1 VHRRPHLPVH
11 RRGRGGVSPREDDV
25 ALAAALAAIRATLI
39 DGRRASLPVELEANA
54 ELEALLDDLVEL
66 YQFTLAISK
75 GDLEQPLSLRGSL
88 AGSLKN
94 LDAAL
99 RHLTYQT
106 QRVAAGDF
114 TQRVDFMGEFSEAYN
129 SMVVAL
135 DKART
140 ELDARNELLQAQK
153 AKLEELATT
162 DALTGVYNRRKF
174 NELILAEIERVRRYE
189 HPLSLFILDI
199 DHFKRINDTHGHEAG
214 DEVLVVLAG
223 LIGAGIRATDS
234 LARWGGEEFVV
245 LSPEVTGDEAMGLA
259 ERLRSAAGSYEY
271 SFAGAVTVSLGVAQH
286 RAGETPDELFARADE
301 ALYRAKEGGRD
312 RVEVAR

>member
-1 VHRRPHLPVH
+1 MSP
-11 RRGRGGVSPREDDV
+11 GGDDS
-25 ALAAALAAIRATLI
+25 ALEAALAAIRATLL
-39 DGRRASLPVELEANA
+39 DGRRESLPVELEANA
-54 ELEALLDDLVEL
+54 ELEALLDDLAEL
-66 YQFTLAISK
+66 YRFTLAISK

-106 QRVAAGDF
+106 QCVAAGDF

-135 DKART
+135 EKART
-140 ELDARNELLQAQK
+140 ELDERHELLQAQA

-162 DALTGVYNRRKF
+162 DALTGAYNRRKF
-174 NELILAEIERVRRYE
+174 NELILAEIERVRRYG

-199 DHFKRINDTHGHEAG
+199 DHFKRINDTRGHETG

-223 LIGAGIRATDS
+223 LIRAGIRATDS

-245 LSPEVTGDEAMGLA
+245 LSPEVTVEEAMGLA
-259 ERLRSAAGSYEY
+259 ERLRAAAGTHAY
-271 SFAGAVTVSLGVAQH
+271 SFVGKVTASIGVAQH
-286 RAGETPDELFARADE
+286 RAGETADELFARADE
-301 ALYRAKEGGRD
+301 ALYRAKQGGRD
-312 RVEVAR
+312 RVELAR

>member
-1 VHRRPHLPVH
+1 MSP
-11 RRGRGGVSPREDDV
+11 GGDDS
-25 ALAAALAAIRATLI
+25 ALEAALAAIRATLL
-39 DGRRASLPVELEANA
+39 DGRREPLPVELEANA
-54 ELEALLDDLVEL
+54 GLEALLDDLAEL
-66 YQFTLAISK
+66 YRFTLAISK

-106 QRVAAGDF
+106 QCVAAGDF

-140 ELDARNELLQAQK
+140 ELDARHELLQAQA

-162 DALTGVYNRRKF
+162 DALTGAYNRRKF
-174 NELILAEIERVRRYE
+174 NELILAELERVRRYE

-199 DHFKRINDTHGHEAG
+199 DHFKRINDTQGHEAG
-214 DEVLVVLAG
+214 DEVLVVLAD
-223 LIGAGIRATDS
+223 LIRAGIRATDS

-245 LSPEVTGDEAMGLA
+245 LSPEVTLEEAMRLA
-259 ERLRSAAGSYEY
+259 QRLRTAAGTYEY
-271 SFAGAVTVSLGVAQH
+271 SFVGKVTASIGVAQH
-286 RAGETPDELFARADE
+286 RTGETPDELFARADE

>member
-1 VHRRPHLPVH
+1 M
-11 RRGRGGVSPREDDV
+11 
-25 ALAAALAAIRATLI
+25 
-39 DGRRASLPVELEANA
+39 
-54 ELEALLDDLVEL
+54 
-66 YQFTLAISK
+66 
-75 GDLEQPLSLRGSL
+75 
-88 AGSLKN
+88 KN

-140 ELDARNELLQAQK
+140 ELGERNELLQAQT

-162 DALTGVYNRRKF
+162 DALTGAYNRRKF
-174 NELILAEIERVRRYE
+174 NRLILAEIARVSRYE
-189 HPLSLFILDI
+189 HPLSLLILDI
-199 DHFKRINDTHGHEAG
+199 DHFKRVNDTHGHEAG

-223 LIGAGIRATDS
+223 LIRAGIRATDS

-245 LSPEVTGDEAMGLA
+245 LSPEVTVDEAMGLA
-259 ERLRSAAGSYEY
+259 ERLRSAAGSLRVFVRRQGDGQSRSRPASRRRDARRTVRARRRGALRARRKADATASRSLAEG
-271 SFAGAVTVSLGVAQH
+271 SSRCAREPGAPPAPPGAPSERSGADVGVEVGAGLFVDPPHLLDRGEVLPVALAALRGDEDVAGAG
-286 RAGETPDELFARADE
+286 DKDAR
-301 ALYRAKEGGRD
+301 RR
-312 RVEVAR
+312 RR

>member
-1 VHRRPHLPVH
+1 MSP
-11 RRGRGGVSPREDDV
+11 GGDDA
-25 ALAAALAAIRATLI
+25 ALAAALAAIRATLRS
-39 DGRRASLPVELEANA
+39 GRRAPLPAGLEDNA
-54 ELEALLDDLVEL
+54 ELDELLNELADL
-66 YQFTLAISK
+66 YRFTLAVSQ
-75 GDLEQPLSLRGSL
+75 GDLEQPLTARGSL
-88 AGSLKN
+88 AGSLKT

-99 RHLTYQT
+99 RHLTWQT

-114 TQRVDFMGEFSEAYN
+114 TQRVDFMGEFSEAFN

-140 ELDARNELLQAQK
+140 ELDERNELLQAQA

-162 DALTGVYNRRKF
+162 DVLTGTFNRRKF
-174 NELILAEIERVRRYE
+174 NELILAEIERVRRYG
-189 HPLSLFILDI
+189 HPLSLLVVDI
-199 DHFKRINDTHGHEAG
+199 DHFKRINDTHGHDAG
-214 DEVLVVLAG
+214 DEVLIVLAG
-223 LIGAGIRATDS
+223 LIRTGIRATDS

-245 LSPEVTGDEAMGLA
+245 LSPEVSVEEAAGLA
-259 ERLRSAAGSYEY
+259 ERLRSAAGTYAY
-271 SFAGAVTVSLGVAQH
+271 SFVGRVTASIGVAQH

>member
-1 VHRRPHLPVH
+1 
-11 RRGRGGVSPREDDV
+11 VSPSEDDV
-25 ALAAALAAIRATLI
+25 ALAASLAAIRATLR
-39 DGRRASLPVELEANA
+39 DGRRAPLPAELEANT
-54 ELEALLDDLVEL
+54 ELGALLDDLVEL
-66 YQFTLAISK
+66 YDFTLAISK

-135 DKART
+135 GKARN
-140 ELDARNELLQAQK
+140 ELGERNELLQAQT

-162 DALTGVYNRRKF
+162 DALTGAFNRRKF
-174 NELILAEIERVRRYE
+174 NGLILAEIARVRRYE
-189 HPLSLFILDI
+189 HPLSLLILDI
-199 DHFKRINDTHGHEAG
+199 DHFKRVNDTHGHEAG

-223 LIGAGIRATDS
+223 LIRAGIRATDS
-234 LARWGGEEFVV
+234 MARWGGEEFVV
-245 LSPEVTGDEAMGLA
+245 LSPEVTVDEAMGLA
-259 ERLRSAAGSYEY
+259 ERLRSAAGAYEY
-271 SFAGAVTVSLGVAQH
+271 SFAGTVTVSLGVAQH

-301 ALYRAKEGGRD
+301 ALYAAKEGGRD

>member
-1 VHRRPHLPVH
+1 MSP
-11 RRGRGGVSPREDDV
+11 GGDDS
-25 ALAAALAAIRATLI
+25 ALEAALAAIRATLL
-39 DGRRASLPVELEANA
+39 DGRRESLPVELEANA
-54 ELEALLDDLVEL
+54 ELEALLDDLAEL
-66 YQFTLAISK
+66 YRFTLAISK

-106 QRVAAGDF
+106 QCVAAGDF

-135 DKART
+135 EKART
-140 ELDARNELLQAQK
+140 ELDARHELLQAQA

-162 DALTGVYNRRKF
+162 DALTGAYNRRKF
-174 NELILAEIERVRRYE
+174 NELILAELERVRRYE

-214 DEVLVVLAG
+214 DEVLVVLAD
-223 LIGAGIRATDS
+223 LIRAGIRATDS

-245 LSPEVTGDEAMGLA
+245 LSPEVTLEEAMRLA
-259 ERLRSAAGSYEY
+259 QRLRTAAGTYEY
-271 SFAGAVTVSLGVAQH
+271 SFVGKVTASIGVAQH
-286 RAGETPDELFARADE
+286 RTGETPDELFARADE

>member
-1 VHRRPHLPVH
+1 
-11 RRGRGGVSPREDDV
+11 VSPRKDDV
-25 ALAAALAAIRATLI
+25 ALEAALAAIRTTLR
-39 DGRRASLPVELEANA
+39 DGRRASLPAELEANA
-54 ELEALLDDLVEL
+54 GLGALLDDLVEL
-66 YQFTLAISK
+66 YDFTLAISK

-199 DHFKRINDTHGHEAG
+199 DHFKRINDTFGHPTG
-214 DEVLVVLAG
+214 DQVLLKLA
-223 LIGAGIRATDS
+223 LLVASNIRNTD
-234 LARWGGEEFVV
+234 LFARWGGEEFIV
-245 LSPEVTGDEAMGLA
+245 LATNCETFCPLSLA
-259 ERLRSAAGSYEY
+259 EKLRKLIEGYAFDEVGGVTCSFGTAEY
-271 SFAGAVTVSLGVAQH
+271 CVGDDQ
-286 RAGETPDELFARADE
+286 ETLVKRADSN
-301 ALYRAKEGGRD
+301 LYTAKESGRN
-312 RVEVAR
+312 RVICG

>member
-1 VHRRPHLPVH
+1 MSSS
-11 RRGRGGVSPREDDV
+11 GDDA
-25 ALAAALAAIRATLI
+25 ALEAALAAIRATLRS
-39 DGRRASLPVELEANA
+39 GRRAPPPAGLEDNA
-54 ELEALLDDLVEL
+54 ELDELLNELADL
-66 YQFTLAISK
+66 YRFTLAVSQ
-75 GDLEQPLSLRGSL
+75 GDLEQPLTARGSL
-88 AGSLKN
+88 AGSLKT

-99 RHLTYQT
+99 RHLTWQT

-114 TQRVDFMGEFSEAYN
+114 TQRVDFMGEFSEAFN

-140 ELDARNELLQAQK
+140 ELDERNELLQAQA

-162 DALTGVYNRRKF
+162 DVLTGTFNRRKF
-174 NELILAEIERVRRYE
+174 NELILAEIERVRRYG
-189 HPLSLFILDI
+189 HPLSLLVVDI

-214 DEVLVVLAG
+214 DEVLIVLAG
-223 LIGAGIRATDS
+223 LIRTGIRATDS

-245 LSPEVTGDEAMGLA
+245 LSPEVSVEEAAGLA
-259 ERLRSAAGSYEY
+259 ERLRSAAGTYAY
-271 SFAGAVTVSLGVAQH
+271 SFVGRVTASIGVAQH

>member
-1 VHRRPHLPVH
+1 M
-11 RRGRGGVSPREDDV
+11 
-25 ALAAALAAIRATLI
+25 AAIRATLI
-39 DGRRASLPVELEANA
+39 DGRRESLPVELEANA
-54 ELEALLDDLVEL
+54 ELEALLDDLAEL
-66 YQFTLAISK
+66 YRFTLAISK

-106 QRVAAGDF
+106 QCVAAGDF

-140 ELDARNELLQAQK
+140 ELDARHELLQAQA

-162 DALTGVYNRRKF
+162 DALTGAYNRRKF
-174 NELILAEIERVRRYE
+174 NELILAELERVRRYE

-214 DEVLVVLAG
+214 DEVLVVLAD
-223 LIGAGIRATDS
+223 LIRAGIRATDS

-245 LSPEVTGDEAMGLA
+245 LSPEVTLEEAMRLA
-259 ERLRSAAGSYEY
+259 ERLRTAAGTYEY
-271 SFAGAVTVSLGVAQH
+271 SFVGKVTASIGVAQH
-286 RAGETPDELFARADE
+286 RTGETPDELFARADE

>member
-1 VHRRPHLPVH
+1 
-11 RRGRGGVSPREDDV
+11 VSPGGDDS
-25 ALAAALAAIRATLI
+25 ALEAALAAIRATLL
-39 DGRRASLPVELEANA
+39 DGRRESLPVELEANA
-54 ELEALLDDLVEL
+54 ELEALLDDLAEL
-66 YQFTLAISK
+66 YRFTLAISK

-106 QRVAAGDF
+106 QCVAAGDF

-140 ELDARNELLQAQK
+140 ELDARHELLQAQA

-162 DALTGVYNRRKF
+162 DALTGAYNRRKF
-174 NELILAEIERVRRYE
+174 NELILAELERVRRYE

-214 DEVLVVLAG
+214 DEVLVVLAD
-223 LIGAGIRATDS
+223 LIRAGIRATDS

-245 LSPEVTGDEAMGLA
+245 LSPEVTLEEAMRLA
-259 ERLRSAAGSYEY
+259 ERLRTAAGTYEY
-271 SFAGAVTVSLGVAQH
+271 SFVGKVTASIGVAQH
-286 RAGETPDELFARADE
+286 RTGETPDELFARADE

>member
-1 VHRRPHLPVH
+1 MSP
-11 RRGRGGVSPREDDV
+11 GGADS
-25 ALAAALAAIRATLI
+25 ALEAALAAIRATLL
-39 DGRRASLPVELEANA
+39 DGRRESLPVQLEANA
-54 ELEALLDDLVEL
+54 ELEALLDDLAEL
-66 YQFTLAISK
+66 YRFTLAISK

-106 QRVAAGDF
+106 QCVAAGDF

-135 DKART
+135 EKART
-140 ELDARNELLQAQK
+140 ELDERHELLQAQA

-162 DALTGVYNRRKF
+162 DALTGAYNRRKF
-174 NELILAEIERVRRYE
+174 NELILAEIERVRRYG

-199 DHFKRINDTHGHEAG
+199 DHFKRINDTRGHETG

-223 LIGAGIRATDS
+223 LIRAGIRATDS

-245 LSPEVTGDEAMGLA
+245 LSPEVTVEEAMGLA
-259 ERLRSAAGSYEY
+259 ERLRAAAGTHEY
-271 SFAGAVTVSLGVAQH
+271 SFVGKVTASIGVAQH
-286 RAGETPDELFARADE
+286 RAGETADELFARADE
-301 ALYRAKEGGRD
+301 ALYRAKQGGRD
-312 RVEVAR
+312 RVELAR

>member
-1 VHRRPHLPVH
+1 MSP
-11 RRGRGGVSPREDDV
+11 GGDDA
-25 ALAAALAAIRATLI
+25 ALAAALAAIRATLRS
-39 DGRRASLPVELEANA
+39 GRRAPPPAGLEDNA
-54 ELEALLDDLVEL
+54 ELDELLNELADL
-66 YQFTLAISK
+66 YRFTLAVSQ
-75 GDLEQPLSLRGSL
+75 GDLEQPLTARGSL
-88 AGSLKN
+88 AGSLKT

-99 RHLTYQT
+99 RHLTWQT

-114 TQRVDFMGEFSEAYN
+114 TQRVDFMGEFSEAFN

-140 ELDARNELLQAQK
+140 ELDERNELLQAQA

-162 DALTGVYNRRKF
+162 DVLTGTHNRRKF
-174 NELILAEIERVRRYE
+174 NELILAEIERVRRYG
-189 HPLSLFILDI
+189 HPLSLLVVDI
-199 DHFKRINDTHGHEAG
+199 DHFKRINDTHGHDAG
-214 DEVLVVLAG
+214 DEVLIVLAG
-223 LIGAGIRATDS
+223 LIRAGIRATDS

-245 LSPEVTGDEAMGLA
+245 LSPEVSVEEAAGLA
-259 ERLRSAAGSYEY
+259 ERLRRAAGTYAY
-271 SFAGAVTVSLGVAQH
+271 SFVGSVTASIGVAQH

>member
-1 VHRRPHLPVH
+1 
-11 RRGRGGVSPREDDV
+11 VSPGGDAA
-25 ALAAALAAIRATLI
+25 ALAAALAAIRATLRS
-39 DGRRASLPVELEANA
+39 GRRAPLPAGLEDNA
-54 ELEALLDDLVEL
+54 ELDGLLNELADL
-66 YQFTLAISK
+66 YRFTLAVSQ
-75 GDLEQPLSLRGSL
+75 GDLEQPLTARGGL
-88 AGSLKN
+88 AGSLKT

-99 RHLTYQT
+99 RHLTWQT

-114 TQRVDFMGEFSEAYN
+114 TQRVDFMGEFSEAFN

-140 ELDARNELLQAQK
+140 ELDERNELLRAQA
-153 AKLEELATT
+153 ATLEELATT
-162 DALTGVYNRRKF
+162 DVLTGTFNRRKF
-174 NELILAEIERVRRYE
+174 NELILAEIERVRRYG
-189 HPLSLFILDI
+189 HPLSLLVVDI

-214 DEVLVVLAG
+214 DEVLIVLAG
-223 LIGAGIRATDS
+223 LIRAGIRATDS

-245 LSPEVTGDEAMGLA
+245 LSPEVSVEEAAGLA
-259 ERLRSAAGSYEY
+259 ERLRSAARTYKY
-271 SFAGAVTVSLGVAQH
+271 SFVGSVTASIGVAQH

>member
-1 VHRRPHLPVH
+1 MSP
-11 RRGRGGVSPREDDV
+11 GGDDA
-25 ALAAALAAIRATLI
+25 ALEAALAAIRATLRS
-39 DGRRASLPVELEANA
+39 GRRAPLPAGLEDNA
-54 ELEALLDDLVEL
+54 ELDGLLNELADL
-66 YQFTLAISK
+66 YRFTLAVSQ
-75 GDLEQPLSLRGSL
+75 GDLEQPLTARGSL
-88 AGSLKN
+88 AGSLKT

-99 RHLTYQT
+99 RHLTWQT

-114 TQRVDFMGEFSEAYN
+114 TQRVDFMGEFSEAFN

-140 ELDARNELLQAQK
+140 ELDERNELLQAQA

-162 DALTGVYNRRKF
+162 DVLAGTFNRRKF
-174 NELILAEIERVRRYE
+174 NELILAEIERVRRYG
-189 HPLSLFILDI
+189 HPLSLLVVDI

-214 DEVLVVLAG
+214 DEVLIVLAG
-223 LIGAGIRATDS
+223 LIRAGIRATDS

-245 LSPEVTGDEAMGLA
+245 LSPEATVEEAAGLA
-259 ERLRSAAGSYEY
+259 ERLRSAAGTYAY
-271 SFAGAVTVSLGVAQH
+271 SFVGSVTASIGVAQH
-286 RAGETPDELFARADE
+286 RAGE

>member
-1 VHRRPHLPVH
+1 
-11 RRGRGGVSPREDDV
+11 VSPGGDAA
-25 ALAAALAAIRATLI
+25 ALAAALAAIRATLRS
-39 DGRRASLPVELEANA
+39 GRRAPLPAGLEDNA
-54 ELEALLDDLVEL
+54 ELDGLLNELADL
-66 YQFTLAISK
+66 YRFTLAVSQ
-75 GDLEQPLSLRGSL
+75 GDLEQPLTARGGL
-88 AGSLKN
+88 AGSLKT

-99 RHLTYQT
+99 RHLTWQT

-114 TQRVDFMGEFSEAYN
+114 TQRVDFMGEFSEAFN

-140 ELDARNELLQAQK
+140 ELDERNELLRAQA

-162 DALTGVYNRRKF
+162 DVLTGTFNRRKF
-174 NELILAEIERVRRYE
+174 NELILAEIERVRRYG
-189 HPLSLFILDI
+189 HPLSLLVVDI

-214 DEVLVVLAG
+214 DEVLIVLAG
-223 LIGAGIRATDS
+223 LIRAGIRATDS

-245 LSPEVTGDEAMGLA
+245 LSPEATVEEAAGLA
-259 ERLRSAAGSYEY
+259 ERLRSAAGTYAY
-271 SFAGAVTVSLGVAQH
+271 SFVGSVTASIGVAQH
-286 RAGETPDELFARADE
+286 RAGETPDELFARAGE

>member
-1 VHRRPHLPVH
+1 
-11 RRGRGGVSPREDDV
+11 VSPGGDDS
-25 ALAAALAAIRATLI
+25 ALEAALAAIRATLL
-39 DGRRASLPVELEANA
+39 DGRRESLPVELEANA
-54 ELEALLDDLVEL
+54 ELEALLDDLAEL
-66 YQFTLAISK
+66 YRFTLAISK
-75 GDLEQPLSLRGSL
+75 GDLGQPLSLRGSL

-106 QRVAAGDF
+106 QCVAAGDF

-135 DKART
+135 EKART
-140 ELDARNELLQAQK
+140 ELDERHELLQAQA

-162 DALTGVYNRRKF
+162 DALTGAYNRRKF
-174 NELILAEIERVRRYE
+174 NELILAEIERVRRYG

-199 DHFKRINDTHGHEAG
+199 DHFKRINDTRGHETG

-223 LIGAGIRATDS
+223 LIRAGIRATDS

-245 LSPEVTGDEAMGLA
+245 LSPEVTVEEAMGLA
-259 ERLRSAAGSYEY
+259 ERLRAAAGTHEY
-271 SFAGAVTVSLGVAQH
+271 SFVGKVTASIGVAQH
-286 RAGETPDELFARADE
+286 RAGETADELFARADE
-301 ALYRAKEGGRD
+301 ALYRAKQGGRD
-312 RVEVAR
+312 RVELAR

>member
-1 VHRRPHLPVH
+1 MSP
-11 RRGRGGVSPREDDV
+11 GGDDS
-25 ALAAALAAIRATLI
+25 ALEAALAAIRATLL
-39 DGRRASLPVELEANA
+39 DGRRESLPVQLEANA
-54 ELEALLDDLVEL
+54 ELEALLDDLAEL
-66 YQFTLAISK
+66 YRFTLAISK

-106 QRVAAGDF
+106 QCVAAGDF

-129 SMVVAL
+129 CMVVAL
-135 DKART
+135 EKART
-140 ELDARNELLQAQK
+140 ELDERHELLQAQA

-162 DALTGVYNRRKF
+162 DALTGAYNRRKF
-174 NELILAEIERVRRYE
+174 NELILAEIERVRRYG

-199 DHFKRINDTHGHEAG
+199 DHFKRINVTRGHETG

-223 LIGAGIRATDS
+223 LIRAGIRATDS

-245 LSPEVTGDEAMGLA
+245 LSPEVMVEEAMGLA
-259 ERLRSAAGSYEY
+259 ERLRAAAGTHEY
-271 SFAGAVTVSLGVAQH
+271 SFVGKVTASIGVAQH
-286 RAGETPDELFARADE
+286 RAGETADELFARADE
-301 ALYRAKEGGRD
+301 ALYRAKQGGRD
-312 RVEVAR
+312 RVELAR

>member
-1 VHRRPHLPVH
+1 M
-11 RRGRGGVSPREDDV
+11 
-25 ALAAALAAIRATLI
+25 
-39 DGRRASLPVELEANA
+39 
-54 ELEALLDDLVEL
+54 
-66 YQFTLAISK
+66 
-75 GDLEQPLSLRGSL
+75 
-88 AGSLKN
+88 KN

-140 ELDARNELLQAQK
+140 ELGERNELLQAQT

-162 DALTGVYNRRKF
+162 DALTGAYNRRKF
-174 NELILAEIERVRRYE
+174 NGLILAEIARVRRYE
-189 HPLSLFILDI
+189 HPLSLLILDI
-199 DHFKRINDTHGHEAG
+199 DHFKRVNDTHGHEAG

-223 LIGAGIRATDS
+223 LIRAGIRATDS

-245 LSPEVTGDEAMGLA
+245 LSPEVTVDEAMGLA
-259 ERLRSAAGSYEY
+259 ERLRSAAGAYEY
-271 SFAGAVTVSLGVAQH
+271 SFAGRVTVSIGVAQH

-301 ALYRAKEGGRD
+301 ALYAAKEGGRD

>member
-1 VHRRPHLPVH
+1 
-11 RRGRGGVSPREDDV
+11 VSPGGDDS
-25 ALAAALAAIRATLI
+25 ALEAALAAIRATLL
-39 DGRRASLPVELEANA
+39 DGRRESLPVELEANA
-54 ELEALLDDLVEL
+54 ELEALLDDLAEL
-66 YQFTLAISK
+66 YRFTLAISK

-106 QRVAAGDF
+106 QCVAAGDF

-140 ELDARNELLQAQK
+140 ELDERHELLQAQA

-162 DALTGVYNRRKF
+162 DALTGAYNRRKF
-174 NELILAEIERVRRYE
+174 NELILAEIERVRRYG

-199 DHFKRINDTHGHEAG
+199 DHFKRINDTRGHETG

-223 LIGAGIRATDS
+223 LIRAGIRATDC
-234 LARWGGEEFVV
+234 LARWGGEEFVI
-245 LSPEVTGDEAMGLA
+245 LSPSRDMEGAKQFSEKI
-259 ERLRSAAGSYEY
+259 RSAIASHTFPGVEHL
-271 SFAGAVTVSLGVAQH
+271 TCSLGLTEYKLKESTEAFL
-286 RAGETPDELFARADE
+286 RRADA
-301 ALYRAKEGGRD
+301 ALYLAKEKGRN
-312 RVEVAR
+312 RIEIA

>member
-1 VHRRPHLPVH
+1 M
-11 RRGRGGVSPREDDV
+11 SPRENDV
-25 ALAAALAAIRATLI
+25 ALEAALAAIRTTLR
-39 DGRRASLPVELEANA
+39 DGRRASLPAELEANA
-54 ELEALLDDLVEL
+54 GLGALLDDLVEL
-66 YQFTLAISK
+66 YDFTLAISK

-135 DKART
+135 EKARS
-140 ELDARNELLQAQK
+140 ELGERNELLQAQT

-162 DALTGVYNRRKF
+162 DALTGAYNRRKF
-174 NELILAEIERVRRYE
+174 NGLILAEIARVSRYE
-189 HPLSLFILDI
+189 HPLSLLILDI
-199 DHFKRINDTHGHEAG
+199 DHFKRVNDTHGHEAG

-223 LIGAGIRATDS
+223 LIRAGIRATDS

-245 LSPEVTGDEAMGLA
+245 LSPELIVDEAVGLA
-259 ERLRSAAGSYEY
+259 ERLRSAAGAYEY
-271 SFAGAVTVSLGVAQH
+271 SFAGGVTVSLGVAQH
-286 RAGETPDELFARADE
+286 RVGETPDELFARADE
-301 ALYRAKEGGRD
+301 ALYKAKEGGRD